1 MNVLA
6 VVHGEDGPPG
16 SFGEVVT
23 ERAHRL
29 DTWSIALEPAPPRP
43 FEEYGAIMLLGG
55 AMHADEEL
63 QHPWLA
69 DERVLIERLLDAGTP
84 LLGVCL
90 GAQLLAQTVGAT
102 VAPAS
107 RPEIGWFEVVLT
119 ADAADDPVLGVLP
132 LRFLAFQWHFYAFA
146 VPACG
151 VELALSPVCSQAFR
165 LGESAWGVQ
174 FHPEVTGEIVAS
186 WIAESP
192 EEVPGTPEA
201 LLAETDRRIAGW
213 VSLGRS
219 LCGGFVD
226 AAERVRAAA

>member
-1 MNVLA
+1 VNVLA

-23 ERAHRL
+23 ERRHRL
-29 DTWSIALEPAPPRP
+29 DTWSIASEPAPPRP
-43 FEEYGAIMLLGG
+43 VEEYRAVMLLGG

-63 QHPWLA
+63 RHPWLA

-90 GAQLLAQTVGAT
+90 GAQLLAQAAGAT
-102 VAPAS
+102 VAPAT
-107 RPEIGWFEVVLT
+107 RPEIGWIEVELT
-119 ADAADDPVLGVLP
+119 AEAADDPVLGDLP
-132 LRFLAFQWHFYAFA
+132 PRFPAFQWHFYAFA
-146 VPACG
+146 VPAGG
-151 VELALSPVCSQAFR
+151 VELGRSAVCPQAFR

-174 FHPEVTGEIVAS
+174 FHPEVTGEIVAN

-213 VSLGRS
+213 VGLGGA
-219 LCGGFVD
+219 LCGGFVEV
-226 AAERVRAAA
+226 AERVGAAA